1 MRRALFVSIGVLAL
15 TVGVQEAAAQYGGGP
30 DQSYRG
36 GPDQSYRSG
45 PGQSYG
51 RAQEYHGPVRFGGDC
66 VVNTDINR
74 GYGFMKPC
82 PAPQKPTRVSRR
94 RQ

>member
-1 MRRALFVSIGVLAL
+1 MRRALFVSIGILAL

-45 PGQSYG
+45 P
-51 RAQEYHGPVRFGGDC
+51 
-66 VVNTDINR
+66 VNRTV
-74 GYGFMKPC
+74 
-82 PAPQKPTRVSRR
+82 ARR
-94 RQ
+94 NITVPFASVGTASSTLTSTAATAL